1 MVDLLIEALPLLIQG
16 ALMTL
21 QIALIAGFGS
31 FFLGSLMGLII
42 FQKLPFISPL
52 LEAVAFTLRAVPF
65 YVQLLLV
72 YFVIPDLLGITTET
86 FGAAVTALAVCSSGY
101 VAQIVRG
108 GMQQIPASQEEAAL
122 VLGYSYLQRLRCVML
137 PQMLRYA
144 LPSLHNEFEAL
155 LKSTAVVSSIGLLEL
170 TRMGMNIVSRKMQPL
185 PIYLLVALFYLLI
198 STLFFLIARRLERY
212 VTY

>member
-1 MVDLLIEALPLLIQG
+1 MVDLVIEALPLLMRG

-21 QIALIAGFGS
+21 QIALIASLGS
-31 FFLGSLMGLII
+31 FLLGSLMGLVI

-52 LEAVAFTLRAVPF
+52 LEGIAFTLRAVPF

-72 YFVIPDLLGITTET
+72 YFVIPDLFGLTIET
-86 FGAAVTALAVCSSGY
+86 FWAAVTALAVCSSGY

-108 GMQQIPASQEEAAL
+108 GMQQIPDSQEEAAL
-122 VLGYSYLQRLRCVML
+122 VLGYSYLQRLRYVML

-144 LPSLHNEFEAL
+144 LPSLHNELEAL

-198 STLFFLIARRLERY
+198 SVLFFLVARRLERY
-212 VTY
+212 ATC